1 MPDGAIAQRLFSLEQ
16 PFFFALAYLQG
27 TLIDLGLA
35 DPPYLGSFLF
45 LPLSLM
51 MSYILAGDV
60 VKASHLANEVKMAEA
75 RWRNLL
81 ENVQLMVVGV
91 DHDKSIFYVN
101 PFFLD
106 ATGYLK
112 SEVLNHPLLN
122 ILPEPSS
129 SGVVPGTV

>member
-1 MPDGAIAQRLFSLEQ
+1 MKNKLHKLQELAQGEIFNCKDIDILRKLE
-16 PFFFALAYLQG
+16 
-27 TLIDLGLA
+27 IK
-35 DPPYLGSFLF
+35 YLGRKGELTQI
-45 LPLSLM
+45 LRGLSDL
-51 MSYILAGDV
+51 SIKEKKEIGP
-60 VKASHLANEVKMAEA
+60 LANEVKMAEA

-129 SGVVPGTV
+129 SGDSSSRE